1 MRTGPGSLF
10 TPGSPIVLIC
20 GTRSVVSVSG
30 LLLWATHGEKDVERQ
45 ACVDCSKNSTRTRI
59 SVRGKVSAAGC
70 EYKSVG
76 TVVESKKVVP
86 YTRRHAQAQRRERF
100 ENGKK
105 ISIHVITLSS

>member
-10 TPGSPIVLIC
+10 TPGSPIVLLVEPEVLCPSLGCCC
-20 GTRSVVSVSG
+20 GQRT
-30 LLLWATHGEKDVERQ
+30 EKRMQV
-45 ACVDCSKNSTRTRI
+45 CVACSKNSTRTRI